1 MPGMIPGAAG
11 RPAALILLGRDS
23 RAVVNSRLRKC
34 PDRDPEQQIRDLAGK
49 SLILISHRL
58 ANLRLAERGDHDS
71 LMAKDG
77 LYAQLFR
84 TQAEA
89 YR

>member
-11 RPAALILLGRDS
+11 RTDPARPRQPRGGEFAP
-23 RAVVNSRLRKC
+23 AQC